1 MATMAAETPDV
12 PQPRLGVPSRNPLP
26 LSASQESQVRDIYY
40 ARVRKQCADEIKAF
54 ANCALGRT
62 FSVTFAC
69 RNEHTAMNAC
79 MKLHAT
85 QEEQDA
91 AREEWFALRMERQ
104 RQRERKAK
112 MAAAQE
118 EFMREWWGLPEEV
131 RLSRQREMER
141 RGEKI
146 PPPRPE
152 GSAK

>member
-1 MATMAAETPDV
+1 M
-12 PQPRLGVPSRNPLP
+12 NW
-26 LSASQESQVRDIYY
+26 I
-40 ARVRKQCADEIKAF
+40 AF

-69 RNEHTAMNAC
+69 RAEHTAMNAC
-79 MKLHAT
+79 MKRHAT

-131 RLSRQREMER
+131 RLSRGREMAK

-146 PPPRPE
+146 PPMRPE
-152 GSAK
+152 GSEK